1 MDNTYNFKIEGI
13 THDYFADAIKAG
25 KPTMTDSNCL
35 ESNVVRF
42 ARVIIAYTKAKANID
57 TIKALSTNK
66 PVCEISANIGIG
78 TAYTNISRIVLAHF
92 GVILDHACRYKDKDG
107 KILDYNVYDMESLLC
122 HSNVQRQDA
131 FKQFFIKKN
140 KKSRKFFVP
149 SNFTPLPVYLGV
161 QQIVDV
167 CTCYIIEHID
177 TAIEYMNKFHPIV
190 AKQFANT
197 SLVGMSTVN
206 TNTSMV
212 GNATAPT
219 VQTTSVSTQTTV
231 STKPLATTNN
241 SASKV
246 AYKPPVSSTP
256 IDVTKLKRLVTLMNN
271 IANNEIKNDII
282 ASVLSAIIVHKTV
295 ESAQADVMNIKYSV
309 KTCFKGEANFA
320 EIASTVDNL
329 SEVLVASL

>member
-1 MDNTYNFKIEGI
+1 MANTYNFKIEGI

-66 PVCEISANIGIG
+66 PVCEISANIGVG

-197 SLVGMSTVN
+197 SLVGMHTVN
-206 TNTSMV
+206 TNTN
-212 GNATAPT
+212 GNTPV
-219 VQTTSVSTQTTV
+219 VQTTSASTPTN
-231 STKPLATTNN
+231 TKPLATTNN
-241 SASKV
+241 SVSKV
-246 AYKPPVSSTP
+246 VYQSPVSSTP

-282 ASVLSAIIVHKTV
+282 VSVLSAIIVHKTV
-295 ESAQADVMNIKYSV
+295 ESAQADVMNIKDSV

>member
-1 MDNTYNFKIEGI
+1 MANTYNFKIEGI

-42 ARVIIAYTKAKANID
+42 ARVIIAYTKTKANID

-66 PVCEISANIGIG
+66 PVCEISANIGVE

-92 GVILDHACRYKDKDG
+92 GVILDHAWRYKDKDG

-197 SLVGMSTVN
+197 SLVGMHTVN
-206 TNTSMV
+206 ANTN
-212 GNATAPT
+212 GNTPV
-219 VQTTSVSTQTTV
+219 VQTTSASTPTN
-231 STKPLATTNN
+231 TKPLATTNN
-241 SASKV
+241 SVSKV
-246 AYKPPVSSTP
+246 AYQSPVSSTP

-282 ASVLSAIIVHKTV
+282 VSVLSAIIVHKTV
-295 ESAQADVMNIKYSV
+295 ESAQADVMNIKDSV

>member
-1 MDNTYNFKIEGI
+1 MANTYNFKIEGI

-66 PVCEISANIGIG
+66 PVCEISANIGVG

-140 KKSRKFFVP
+140 KKPRKFFVP

-197 SLVGMSTVN
+197 SLVGMHTVN
-206 TNTSMV
+206 ANTN
-212 GNATAPT
+212 GNTPV
-219 VQTTSVSTQTTV
+219 VQTTSASTPTN
-231 STKPLATTNN
+231 TKPLATTNN
-241 SASKV
+241 SVSKV
-246 AYKPPVSSTP
+246 VYQSPVSSTP

-282 ASVLSAIIVHKTV
+282 VSVLSAIIVHKTV
-295 ESAQADVMNIKYSV
+295 ESAQADVMNIKDSV

>member
-1 MDNTYNFKIEGI
+1 MANTYNFKIEGI

-66 PVCEISANIGIG
+66 PVCEISANIGVG

-197 SLVGMSTVN
+197 SLVGMHTVN
-206 TNTSMV
+206 ANTN
-212 GNATAPT
+212 GNTPV
-219 VQTTSVSTQTTV
+219 VQTTSASTPTN
-231 STKPLATTNN
+231 TKPLATTNN
-241 SASKV
+241 SVSKV
-246 AYKPPVSSTP
+246 VYQSPVSSTP

-282 ASVLSAIIVHKTV
+282 VSVLSAIIVHKTV
-295 ESAQADVMNIKYSV
+295 ESAQADVMNIKDSV

>member
-1 MDNTYNFKIEGI
+1 MANTYNFKIEGI

-42 ARVIIAYTKAKANID
+42 ARVIIAYTKTKANID

-66 PVCEISANIGIG
+66 PVCEISANIGVG

-197 SLVGMSTVN
+197 SLVGMHTVN
-206 TNTSMV
+206 ANTN
-212 GNATAPT
+212 GNTPV
-219 VQTTSVSTQTTV
+219 VQTTSASTPTN
-231 STKPLATTNN
+231 TKPLATTNN
-241 SASKV
+241 SVSKV
-246 AYKPPVSSTP
+246 AYQSPVSSTP

-282 ASVLSAIIVHKTV
+282 VSVLSAIIVHKTV
-295 ESAQADVMNIKYSV
+295 ESAQADVMNIKDSV